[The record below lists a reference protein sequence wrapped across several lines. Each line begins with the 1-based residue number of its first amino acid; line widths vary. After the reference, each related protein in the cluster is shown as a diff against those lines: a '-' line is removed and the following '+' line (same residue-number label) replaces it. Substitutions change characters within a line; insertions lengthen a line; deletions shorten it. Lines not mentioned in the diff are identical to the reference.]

1 MTLDGCGTYLGS
13 QQQGEDM
20 NATERAAA
28 VAGAFYPGSRRE
40 LEHELVSLIPE
51 ATVRHELLAC
61 VSPHAG
67 YVYSGGVAGRL
78 FAHLVIPKR
87 VIVLG
92 PNHTGAGA
100 RVAVAPHRRWRT
112 PLGDQAVDTEL
123 ASAVVEAVPMAEFDV
138 RAHRREHSIEV
149 QLPFLRSRRRRVEVL
164 PICLGPLSL
173 DECLDLGH
181 ALAMIIHEL
190 HEPVGIVASSD
201 MSHFEP
207 DDVTRARDRLAID
220 AVLRRDPRELFETVR
235 REHISMCGVIPATVA
250 LAAAN
255 DLGAVDAH
263 LVDYATSGEVSGDD
277 SSVVGYAG
285 ICVHR

>member
-1 MTLDGCGTYLGS
+1 
-13 QQQGEDM
+13 M

-40 LEHELVSLIPE
+40 LEQQLSALIPE
-51 ATVRHELLAC
+51 ETARHELLAC

-78 FAHLVIPKR
+78 FGHLSIPKR

-100 RVAVAPHRRWRT
+100 RVAVAPHRRWCI
-112 PLGDQAVDTEL
+112 PLGDQPVDTEL
-123 ASAVVEAVPMAEFDV
+123 ASAVVETVPMAEFDV

-149 QLPFLRSRRRRVEVL
+149 QLPFLRSRRKDLLAL
-164 PICLGPLSL
+164 PICLGRLSL
-173 DECLDLGH
+173 EECLDLGH
-181 ALAMIIHEL
+181 ALAALIQEL
-190 HEPVGIVASSD
+190 GEPVGIVASSD

-207 DDVTRARDRLAID
+207 DEATRIRDRLAID
-220 AVLRRDPRELFETVR
+220 AVLRLDPRELFETVR
-235 REHISMCGVIPATVA
+235 IERISMCGVIPATVA
-250 LAAAN
+250 LTAAN

-263 LVDYATSGEVSGDD
+263 LVDYATSGDVSGDD

-285 ICVHR
+285 ICIHA